1 MDSVAVFGVRRNK
14 TTGKQHLNFIFN
26 LTRLVKQNADA
37 PPILR
42 LERLENVIV
51 SN

>member
-1 MDSVAVFGVRRNK
+1 MGSIAVLGVRRNK
-14 TTGKQHLNFIFN
+14 TRGKQHLNFIFD

-37 PPILR
+37 PPILC
-42 LERLENVIV
+42 LVRLENVIL